1 MGQGPGAGGL
11 AIKAMASELKLPVV
25 SGGAVDALGVPADP
39 YFFKIAP
46 ANRDF
51 MKVYLTWCK
60 ERGYKKLAFVL
71 GNDAYGQGEAQAAK
85 EITASL
91 GLDIAALETFSA
103 TDSNF
108 SSQLVRVRSAAPD
121 IVYSA
126 GTGAPGILIYKQYR
140 QLGLKYPLCFML
152 AALTSAFFQAIGGAS
167 EADGVMTPGL
177 LGMLGKQ
184 ARESP
189 ANFTIG
195 LLKRSGDR
203 PAWPIRSGWDIGIVT
218 EAAIKKSDASRESIR
233 AALDQVKDL
242 PGINGP
248 ITFTPQNR
256 HRPGHARPCHAEAR
270 ERQVRTGRPNLML
283 DSAALAQFLLTGLTT
298 GCAYALVALAIV
310 LMFNV
315 SGVVN
320 LAQGEYGALGG
331 LLLAS
336 MSAMHMPL
344 PLSLAL
350 VIVAGLSLGTAQERL
365 TIRPIRSAPQFVRFR
380 CARRRC
386 RDPRRGVPDLG
397 QGSAQRPRL
406 QR

>member
-1 MGQGPGAGGL
+1 MTEITRRDATRLLGGAVSLPAVGAPLVRRAFAEPQDFKIGVIASMTGPAAPFFKEYVEGFQAYTKSWNTRGGVNGRPVVLNINDDESAPAPAANAYRRVAADPGTTLAWVAGPGAGGL
-11 AIKAMASELKLPVV
+11 AIKALASELKLPVV

-51 MKVYLTWCK
+51 MKVYLAWCK

-71 GNDAYGQGEAQAAK
+71 GNDAYGQGEALNAK

-121 IVYSA
+121 IVYAA

-152 AALTSAFFQAIGGAS
+152 AALTGAFFQAIGGAS

-177 LGMLGKQ
+177 LGMLGNRAKG
-184 ARESP
+184 ESGKLY
-189 ANFTIG
+189 AQLVEVLG
-195 LLKRSGDR
+195 R
-203 PAWPIRSGWDIGIVT
+203 PASLANSLGWDIGIVT
-218 EAAIKKSDASRESIR
+218 EAAIKKSDASREGIR

-248 ITFTPQNR
+248 ITFTPQNHIGQDTR
-256 HRPGHARPCHAEAR
+256 GLA
-270 ERQVRTGRPNLML
+270 ML
-283 DSAALAQFLLTGLTT
+283 K
-298 GCAYALVALAIV
+298 
-310 LMFNV
+310 
-315 SGVVN
+315 
-320 LAQGEYGALGG
+320 
-331 LLLAS
+331 LAS
-336 MSAMHMPL
+336 
-344 PLSLAL
+344 
-350 VIVAGLSLGTAQERL
+350 GK
-365 TIRPIRSAPQFVRFR
+365 FVPVDQ
-380 CARRRC
+380 A
-386 RDPRRGVPDLG
+386 
-397 QGSAQRPRL
+397 
-406 QR
+406 